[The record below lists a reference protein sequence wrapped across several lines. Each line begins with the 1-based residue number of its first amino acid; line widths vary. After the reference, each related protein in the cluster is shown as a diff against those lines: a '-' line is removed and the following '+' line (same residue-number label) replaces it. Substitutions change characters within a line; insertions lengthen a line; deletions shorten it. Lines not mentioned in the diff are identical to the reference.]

1 MRGVNS
7 VEHINFWG
15 IVYQLVVFI
24 VLLGLLRKYAWG
36 PLMGIM
42 KQREEHIANEIETAE
57 RNREEAKKFIE
68 EQRAEL
74 KKARQDAQEIIE
86 NAKKLSEKQGEEI
99 LDLARQEGER
109 LKASALREIEREK
122 ELAVKALRE
131 QVATLSVMIA
141 SKVIEKELNANEQ
154 TELVEKYIQEVGV
167 KQ

>member
-1 MRGVNS
+1 VNS

-15 IVYQLVVFI
+15 IVYQLVVFM

-57 RNREEAKKFIE
+57 RNREDAKKFVE
-68 EQRAEL
+68 EQREEL
-74 KKARQDAQEIIE
+74 KKARIDAQEIIE

-109 LKASALREIEREK
+109 LKTSALREIEREK

-154 TELVEKYIQEVGV
+154 NELVEKYIQEVGV

>member
-1 MRGVNS
+1 M
-7 VEHINFWG
+7 EHINFWG

>member
-1 MRGVNS
+1 VNS
-7 VEHINFWG
+7 VTDINFWG
-15 IVYQLVVFI
+15 IVYQLFVFI

-42 KQREEHIANEIETAE
+42 KEREQHIANEIETAE
-57 RNREEAKKFIE
+57 RNREDAKKFVE
-68 EQRAEL
+68 EQREEL
-74 KKARQDAQEIIE
+74 KKARQDAQEIVE

-122 ELAVKALRE
+122 EQAVKALRE

-154 TELVEKYIQEVGV
+154 NELVEKYIQEVGV